1 MNSNKYQ
8 WFNLIKIIS
17 PQLSIT
23 FNQIFINKCLIS
35 MILLIKLLTK
45 KSMQLPQWLNN
56 NKITEKLY
64 QKISQ
69 NLHFIDPQSKTS
81 KISQLSQKLSNKNSK
96 RKIFSTFK
104 LKNKIS
110 FQILTMRLLKAIK
123 SHKIKNY
130 L

>member
-45 KSMQLPQWLNN
+45 KLMQLSQWLNN

-69 NLHFIDPQSKTS
+69 SLHFIDPQSKTS

-104 LKNKIS
+104 LKNKIL